1 MGLRMQSLPLD
12 EGVLVATMN
21 AISEGLWILQARRRQ
36 AAAAGGAGGSTMSC
50 SRCFVIRHHS
60 WRGRHATTDVGS
72 LRKSLLLIPLIRN
85 SSAYLIEIVSSGFCT
100 LLFVRPS
107 LINQLASSCC
117 HHASINS
124 LKKLAHGHE
133 RYARSR
139 ISFNV
144 IRLWLANKSAI

>member
-85 SSAYLIEIVSSGFCT
+85 SSAYLIEIASSGFYT

-107 LINQLASSCC
+107 SAYQSQA
-117 HHASINS
+117 HHAIMHQSTHSKNWHMAMS
-124 LKKLAHGHE
+124 DTPDLVSH
-133 RYARSR
+133 SM
-139 ISFNV
+139 
-144 IRLWLANKSAI
+144 

>member
-36 AAAAGGAGGSTMSC
+36 AAAAAGGAGGSTMSC

-72 LRKSLLLIPLIRN
+72 LRKSLLLRPLIRN
-85 SSAYLIEIVSSGFCT
+85 RSSAYLIEIASSGFCT

-107 LINQLASSCC
+107 SASCIIHVSL
-117 HHASINS
+117 SINS

>member
-36 AAAAGGAGGSTMSC
+36 AAAAAGGAGGSTMSC

-85 SSAYLIEIVSSGFCT
+85 SSADLIEIVSSGFCT

-107 LINQLASSCC
+107 SAYHHQSSSLAHHSSCINQLTQ
-117 HHASINS
+117 
-124 LKKLAHGHE
+124 KTGT
-133 RYARSR
+133 
-139 ISFNV
+139 
-144 IRLWLANKSAI
+144 WP

>member
-85 SSAYLIEIVSSGFCT
+85 SSADLIEIVSSGFCT

-107 LINQLASSCC
+107 SASCII
-117 HHASINS
+117 HVSINS